1 MCFFP
6 KRCPSMQY
14 LGFKGYWMTW
24 DGRPVQLVNSV
35 PPWLVRP
42 SLGAKELQKPGN
54 LRRLWRLPTFLIDL
68 TASKHFCCLYKAW
81 AGVQR
86 YPRCEDLRRS
96 SEHLLISSLSIL
108 AFVVLSFQH
117 LTGNDASLIARSSG
131 RYWQR
136 GMEFIV
142 FMSLPCLSIWAF
154 YSLCEVGSSV
164 ACLYLDALSR
174 ILTKI

>member
-1 MCFFP
+1 
-6 KRCPSMQY
+6 MQY

-24 DGRPVQLVNSV
+24 DGPVQLVNSV
-35 PPWLVRP
+35 PPLVRP
-42 SLGAKELQKPGN
+42 SLGAKELQKPDN
-54 LRRLWRLPTFLIDL
+54 LRRLLSNYIKTTFLIDL

-117 LTGNDASLIARSSG
+117 LTGNDAALIARSSG

-136 GMEFIV
+136 GMEFIESSWV
-142 FMSLPCLSIWAF
+142 FHVWAFELSI
-154 YSLCEVGSSV
+154 
-164 ACLYLDALSR
+164 ACVKWEAL
-174 ILTKI
+174 

>member
-1 MCFFP
+1 
-6 KRCPSMQY
+6 MQY

-24 DGRPVQLVNSV
+24 DGPVQLVNSV
-35 PPWLVRP
+35 PPLVRP
-42 SLGAKELQKPGN
+42 SLGAKELQKPDN
-54 LRRLWRLPTFLIDL
+54 LRRLLSNYIKTTFLIDL

-117 LTGNDASLIARSSG
+117 LTGNGSAHCKEL
-131 RYWQR
+131 WQILAER
-136 GMEFIV
+136 HGIHRV

-164 ACLYLDALSR
+164 ACLCLDALSR